1 MLIYLLCGVIIDGFV
16 NGMFVLVLTVRKLQV
31 KLVQLIILNN
41 VNGVTLL
48 MLYEMMVVVVL
59 RLVTVQM
66 VVDQLVMIVLKKNYI
81 DVKHVMKDIQ
91 KDQVIGVKYQDI
103 WNGIVSKVSRFTTFF
118 RNKKFKSFYYK
129 KKKKKKK
136 KN

>member
-1 MLIYLLCGVIIDGFV
+1 MLIYLLCGVIIDLFV
-16 NGMFVLVLTVRKLQV
+16 NGMFVLVLMVRKLQV

-81 DVKHVMKDIQ
+81 DVKHVMKGIQ

-118 RNKKFKSFYYK
+118 RNKKFKSFYYE
-129 KKKKKKK
+129 
-136 KN
+136 